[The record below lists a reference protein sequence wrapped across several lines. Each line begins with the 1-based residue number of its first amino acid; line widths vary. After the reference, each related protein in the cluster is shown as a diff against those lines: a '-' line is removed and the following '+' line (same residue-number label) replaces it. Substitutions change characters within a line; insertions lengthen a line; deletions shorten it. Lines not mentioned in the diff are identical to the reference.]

1 MAEAFVNAISA
12 ALTAN
17 TYGIAGGCTPANG
30 GVVFTNAK
38 KQARLVPAPEFAR
51 LAAAYENADQQ
62 QKNAL
67 VECACRAYVGGA
79 ADVPSGWDDAK
90 QRLLPQLR
98 TLSKIRQKQSLY
110 GSGVVLPYCGLH
122 GEDDSTLY
130 DVGVVLVCDFAP
142 EDANNAPSLE
152 TVVLS
157 KDIELVDKLDRRP
170 AKRAGQP
177 APRTRRLGG
186 LFCLQK
192 RWEHHPSG
200 CGSTL
205 CRRQTRHHAVRPTPV
220 SRS

>member
-1 MAEAFVNAISA
+1 M
-12 ALTAN
+12 
-17 TYGIAGGCTPANG
+17 
-30 GVVFTNAK
+30 
-38 KQARLVPAPEFAR
+38 PAPEFAR
-51 LAAAYENADQQ
+51 LAAAYGNAPTEQ

-90 QRLLPQLR
+90 QRLLPQLW
-98 TLSKIRQKQSLY
+98 TLSKIRQKQSTLPP
-110 GSGVVLPYCGLH
+110 GVILPYCGLH

-157 KDIELVDKLDRRP
+157 KDIRNWSISWTDALRSALDNLRQTDEK
-170 AKRAGQP
+170 A
-177 APRTRRLGG
+177 GG
-186 LFCLQK
+186 LFCLPK
-192 RWEHHPSG
+192 EVGAPSFRMWVYSME
-200 CGSTL
+200 GSI
-205 CRRQTRHHAVRPTPV
+205 RRREMCATPV